1 MQDEIN
7 SRVVAISVN
16 TGKEGARMTAHL
28 LKEAL
33 RKFLA
38 EQEKAKT
45 KREQNKK
52 PEKPTTYRGKQSVR
66 KLMEQNTKLTNIE
79 VTDQNIKSF
88 ERVAKKYN
96 IDFALKKDRSIDPPR
111 YMVFFKARDVDVMNA
126 AFKENS
132 KKELDK
138 SKKPSLKHK
147 LEKAQEKSKQM
158 ERTKVRQKDR
168 GRDR

>member
-7 SRVVAISVN
+7 SRVVAIAVN
-16 TGKEGARMTAHL
+16 TGKEGARITAHL

-33 RKFLA
+33 RKYLA
-38 EQEKAKT
+38 EQDRAKM
-45 KREQNKK
+45 KRVQTTK
-52 PEKPTTYRGKQSVR
+52 PEQPKTYRGKQSVK
-66 KLMEQNTKLTNIE
+66 KLMTQNTKLINIE

-96 IDFALKKDRSIDPPR
+96 IDFALKKDKSLSPPR

-126 AFKENS
+126 AFKEYS

-138 SKKPSLKHK
+138 SKKPSFRKSLAQ
-147 LEKAQEKSKQM
+147 AQEKAKQM
-158 ERTKVRQKDR
+158 ERMKVKQKDR
-168 GRDR
+168 GLDR

>member
-1 MQDEIN
+1 M
-7 SRVVAISVN
+7 
-16 TGKEGARMTAHL
+16 
-28 LKEAL
+28 
-33 RKFLA
+33 
-38 EQEKAKT
+38 
-45 KREQNKK
+45 
-52 PEKPTTYRGKQSVR
+52 
-66 KLMEQNTKLTNIE
+66 
-79 VTDQNIKSF
+79 
-88 ERVAKKYN
+88 AKKYN

-126 AFKENS
+126 AFKEYS